1 MHPLLRYTLDL
12 FESLGTAPST
22 QATPPAKVA
31 QGHVPAHPTHR
42 PAKPTTPRVPRPK
55 ARGPE
60 VTGPKAIS
68 QSPFAPALTT
78 ESGFAHPQA
87 TRSLRLQGVQVAFS
101 LVRARRSSIGMSI
114 GPDGLSV
121 RAPRWTSLNEIDQV
135 LLARA
140 HWIVRKLHESRER
153 LTHLEQTRIDWRD
166 GAVFPYLGGL
176 LRLRL
181 DPSHG
186 FSAAGAALAEAQ
198 GLQDGPL
205 LRELR
210 IALPVDAS
218 AAQIRDATQAWLM
231 RQAKALFEE
240 RLNHFAPQLQVRWT
254 RLSLSNADKRWGSA
268 KSDGSIRLNW
278 RLMHFELPVIDYV
291 VAHELSHLRVMN
303 HSPRF
308 WQTVGSVMPDYPQ
321 RRKKLKDPTAPLW

>member
-12 FESLGTAPST
+12 FESLGSAPSAKTAPPK
-22 QATPPAKVA
+22 PPARA
-31 QGHVPAHPTHR
+31 PRRA
-42 PAKPTTPRVPRPK
+42 AKPGMSKAPSESALAPVPTLD
-55 ARGPE
+55 
-60 VTGPKAIS
+60 V
-68 QSPFAPALTT
+68 
-78 ESGFAHPQA
+78 GFAHPQA

-101 LVRARRSSIGMSI
+101 LVRARRRSIGMRI

-121 RAPRWTSLNEIDQV
+121 RAPRWTSLLEIDQV

-140 HWIVRKLHESRER
+140 QWIVRKLHESRER
-153 LTHLEQTRIDWRD
+153 HTHLQQTRIEWCD

-176 LRLRL
+176 LRVRL

-186 FSAAGAALAEAQ
+186 FSAVGAALVEAQ
-198 GLQDGPL
+198 GGQGGPL

-210 IALPVDAS
+210 IALPADAS

-231 RQAKALFEE
+231 RQAQALFEE
-240 RLNHFAPQLQVRWT
+240 RLNHFAPQLQVHWT

-268 KSDGSIRLNW
+268 NSDGSIRLNW

>member
-12 FESLGTAPST
+12 FESLGSAPSAKTAPPK
-22 QATPPAKVA
+22 PPARA
-31 QGHVPAHPTHR
+31 PRRA
-42 PAKPTTPRVPRPK
+42 AKPGMSKAPSESALAPVPTLD
-55 ARGPE
+55 
-60 VTGPKAIS
+60 V
-68 QSPFAPALTT
+68 
-78 ESGFAHPQA
+78 GFAHPQA

-101 LVRARRSSIGMSI
+101 VVRARRRSIGMRI

-121 RAPRWTSLNEIDQV
+121 RAPRWTSLLEIDQV
-135 LLARA
+135 LRARA
-140 HWIVRKLHESRER
+140 QWIVRKLHESRER
-153 LTHLEQTRIDWRD
+153 HTHLQQTRIDWCD

-176 LRLRL
+176 LRLHL

-186 FSAAGAALAEAQ
+186 FSAAGAALAEVQ
-198 GLQDGPL
+198 GGQDGPL

-240 RLNHFAPQLQVRWT
+240 RLNHFAPLLKVRWT

-303 HSPRF
+303 HSPHF
-308 WQTVGSVMPDYPQ
+308 WQTVGSVMPDYPE
-321 RRKKLKDPTAPLW
+321 RRKQLKDPTAPLW

>member
-12 FESLGTAPST
+12 FESLSTAPPA
-22 QATPPAKVA
+22 QAA
-31 QGHVPAHPTHR
+31 
-42 PAKPTTPRVPRPK
+42 PAKPAARAPLPAATPDTPKAIRPK
-55 ARGPE
+55 AIA
-60 VTGPKAIS
+60 PKEIGSKVIS
-68 QSPFAPALTT
+68 QSTPALSLTT
-78 ESGFAHPQA
+78 DTGFTHPQA

-101 LVRARRSSIGMSI
+101 LVRARRRSIGMRI

-121 RAPRWTSLNEIDQV
+121 RAPRWTSLLEIDQV
-135 LLARA
+135 LQARA
-140 HWIVRKLHESRER
+140 DWIVRKLHESREQHA
-153 LTHLEQTRIDWRD
+153 HLEQTRIDWRD
-166 GAVFPYLGGL
+166 GAIFPYLGGQ

-181 DPSHG
+181 DPAHG
-186 FSAAGAALAEAQ
+186 FSAVGAALAEVQ
-198 GLQDGPL
+198 GEQHGPL

-210 IALPVDAS
+210 IALPLDAS

-240 RLNHFAPQLQVRWT
+240 RLKHFAPQLQVQWT

-321 RRKKLKDPTAPLW
+321 QRKKLKDPTAPLW

>member
-12 FESLGTAPST
+12 FESLGSAPPQRVTRPPRRAAPPTASKVPG
-22 QATPPAKVA
+22 PPGNDPHALGTKLI
-31 QGHVPAHPTHR
+31 GHSASVPL
-42 PAKPTTPRVPRPK
+42 
-55 ARGPE
+55 
-60 VTGPKAIS
+60 
-68 QSPFAPALTT
+68 ALTDT
-78 ESGFAHPQA
+78 AFIHPQA
-87 TRSLRLQGVQVAFS
+87 TRSVRLQGVTVAFS
-101 LVRARRSSIGMSI
+101 LVRARRHSIGMSI

-140 HWIVRKLHESRER
+140 DWIVRKLHESRER
-153 LTHLEQTRIDWRD
+153 HTQLEQTRIDWRD

-186 FSAAGAALAEAQ
+186 FSAAGAALVEAQ
-198 GLQDGPL
+198 DQQDGPL

-254 RLSLSNADKRWGSA
+254 RLALSNADKRWGSA

-321 RRKKLKDPTAPLW
+321 RRKKLRDPTAPLW

>member
-12 FESLGTAPST
+12 FESLGSA
-22 QATPPAKVA
+22 PPAQAAPV
-31 QGHVPAHPTHR
+31 VPPARAPR
-42 PAKPTTPRVPRPK
+42 RAAKPDASKSITPSASAADVSID
-55 ARGPE
+55 A
-60 VTGPKAIS
+60 
-68 QSPFAPALTT
+68 
-78 ESGFAHPQA
+78 GFTHPQA

-101 LVRARRSSIGMSI
+101 LVRARRRSIGMRI

-121 RAPRWTSLNEIDQV
+121 RAPRWTSLLEIDQV

-140 HWIVRKLHESRER
+140 QWIVRKLQESREQHA
-153 LTHLEQTRIDWRD
+153 HLQQTRIDWCD

-186 FSAAGAALAEAQ
+186 FSAVGAALVEAQ
-198 GLQDGPL
+198 GMQDGPL

-210 IALPVDAS
+210 IALPAEAS

-291 VAHELSHLRVMN
+291 VAHELSHLRVMS
-303 HSPRF
+303 HSPHF

-321 RRKKLKDPTAPLW
+321 RREKLKDPTAPLW

>member
-1 MHPLLRYTLDL
+1 
-12 FESLGTAPST
+12 
-22 QATPPAKVA
+22 
-31 QGHVPAHPTHR
+31 
-42 PAKPTTPRVPRPK
+42 
-55 ARGPE
+55 
-60 VTGPKAIS
+60 
-68 QSPFAPALTT
+68 LTT
-78 ESGFAHPQA
+78 EPGFAHPQA

-121 RAPRWTSLNEIDQV
+121 RAPRWTSLPEIDQV
-135 LLARA
+135 LQARA
-140 HWIVRKLHESRER
+140 EWIVRKLHESRER
-153 LTHLEQTRIDWRD
+153 HTQLLQTRIDWCD

-186 FSAAGAALAEAQ
+186 FSAVGAALAETQSA
-198 GLQDGPL
+198 QDGPA

-231 RQAKALFEE
+231 RQAKALFEA

-308 WQTVGSVMPDYPQ
+308 WQTVGSVMPDYPE
-321 RRKKLKDPTAPLW
+321 RRKQLKDPTAPLW

>member
-12 FESLGTAPST
+12 FESLSTAPPA
-22 QATPPAKVA
+22 QAA
-31 QGHVPAHPTHR
+31 
-42 PAKPTTPRVPRPK
+42 PAKPSARAPRPAATPDTPKAIRPK
-55 ARGPE
+55 AIA
-60 VTGPKAIS
+60 PKGLGSKVLS
-68 QSPFAPALTT
+68 QSTPALSLTT
-78 ESGFAHPQA
+78 DTGFTHPQA

-101 LVRARRSSIGMSI
+101 LVRARRRSIGMRI

-121 RAPRWTSLNEIDQV
+121 RAPRWTSLLEIDQV
-135 LLARA
+135 LQARA
-140 HWIVRKLHESRER
+140 DWIVRKLHESREQHA
-153 LTHLEQTRIDWRD
+153 HLEQTRIDWRD
-166 GAVFPYLGGL
+166 GAIFPYLGGQ

-181 DPSHG
+181 DPAHG
-186 FSAAGAALAEAQ
+186 FSAVGAALAEVQ
-198 GLQDGPL
+198 GEQHGPL
-205 LRELR
+205 LRELC
-210 IALPVDAS
+210 IALPLDAS

-240 RLNHFAPQLQVRWT
+240 RLKHFAPQLQVQWT

-321 RRKKLKDPTAPLW
+321 QRKKLKDPTAPLW

>member
-12 FESLGTAPST
+12 FESLGSAPSAKTAPPK
-22 QATPPAKVA
+22 PPARA
-31 QGHVPAHPTHR
+31 PRRA
-42 PAKPTTPRVPRPK
+42 AKPGMSKAPSESALAPVPTLD
-55 ARGPE
+55 
-60 VTGPKAIS
+60 V
-68 QSPFAPALTT
+68 
-78 ESGFAHPQA
+78 GFAHPQA

-101 LVRARRSSIGMSI
+101 LVRARRRSIGMRI

-121 RAPRWTSLNEIDQV
+121 RAPRWTSLLEIDQV

-140 HWIVRKLHESRER
+140 QWIVRKLHESRER
-153 LTHLEQTRIDWRD
+153 HTHLQQTRIEWCD

-186 FSAAGAALAEAQ
+186 FSAVGAALVEAQ
-198 GLQDGPL
+198 GGQGGPL

-210 IALPVDAS
+210 IALPADAS

-231 RQAKALFEE
+231 RQAQALFEE
-240 RLNHFAPQLQVRWT
+240 RLNHFAPQLQVHWT

-268 KSDGSIRLNW
+268 NSDGSIRLNW
-278 RLMHFELPVIDYV
+278 RLMHFVLPVIDYV

>member
-12 FESLGTAPST
+12 FESLGTAPSAKAPPSKPPARAPRRV
-22 QATPPAKVA
+22 ATPHKS
-31 QGHVPAHPTHR
+31 T
-42 PAKPTTPRVPRPK
+42 
-55 ARGPE
+55 ARS
-60 VTGPKAIS
+60 AS
-68 QSPFAPALTT
+68 APAT
-78 ESGFAHPQA
+78 EISTEAGFFHPQA
-87 TRSLRLQGVQVAFS
+87 TRSLHLQGVKVAFS
-101 LVRARRSSIGMSI
+101 LVRARRSSIGMTI

-121 RAPRWTSLNEIDQV
+121 RAPRWTSLHEIDKV
-135 LLARA
+135 LQARA
-140 HWIVRKLHESRER
+140 QWIVRKLHESRER
-153 LTHLEQTRIDWRD
+153 HTQLQQTRIDWRD

-186 FSAAGAALAEAQ
+186 G
-198 GLQDGPL
+198 QDGPL

-240 RLNHFAPQLQVRWT
+240 RLNHFAPLLQVRWT

-303 HSPRF
+303 HSPHF
-308 WQTVGSVMPDYPQ
+308 WQTVGSVMPDYPE
-321 RRKKLKDPTAPLW
+321 RRKQLNDPTAPLW

>member
-12 FESLGTAPST
+12 FESLGSAPSAKTAPPK
-22 QATPPAKVA
+22 PPARA
-31 QGHVPAHPTHR
+31 PRRA
-42 PAKPTTPRVPRPK
+42 AKPGMSKAPSESALAPVPTLD
-55 ARGPE
+55 
-60 VTGPKAIS
+60 V
-68 QSPFAPALTT
+68 
-78 ESGFAHPQA
+78 GFAHPQA

-101 LVRARRSSIGMSI
+101 LVRARRRSIGMRI

-121 RAPRWTSLNEIDQV
+121 RAPRWTSLLEIDQV

-140 HWIVRKLHESRER
+140 QWIVRKLHESRER
-153 LTHLEQTRIDWRD
+153 HTHLQQTRIEWCD

-186 FSAAGAALAEAQ
+186 FSAVGGALVEAQ
-198 GLQDGPL
+198 GGQGGPL

-210 IALPVDAS
+210 IALPADAS

-231 RQAKALFEE
+231 RQAQALFEE
-240 RLNHFAPQLQVRWT
+240 RLNHFAPQLQVHWT

-268 KSDGSIRLNW
+268 NSDGSIRLNW

-308 WQTVGSVMPDYPQ
+308 WQTVGSVMPDYPE
-321 RRKKLKDPTAPLW
+321 RRKQLKDPSAPLW

>member
-1 MHPLLRYTLDL
+1 MT
-12 FESLGTAPST
+12 
-22 QATPPAKVA
+22 
-31 QGHVPAHPTHR
+31 
-42 PAKPTTPRVPRPK
+42 
-55 ARGPE
+55 
-60 VTGPKAIS
+60 
-68 QSPFAPALTT
+68 
-78 ESGFAHPQA
+78 
-87 TRSLRLQGVQVAFS
+87 
-101 LVRARRSSIGMSI
+101 I

-121 RAPRWTSLNEIDQV
+121 RAPRWTSLLEIDQV
-135 LLARA
+135 LQARA
-140 HWIVRKLHESRER
+140 DWIVRKLHESRER
-153 LTHLEQTRIDWRD
+153 HTHLQQTRIDWCD

-186 FSAAGAALAEAQ
+186 FSAVGAALAEAQ
-198 GLQDGPL
+198 GGQDGPL

-210 IALPVDAS
+210 IALPLDAS

-240 RLNHFAPQLQVRWT
+240 RLNHFAPQLHVRWT

-291 VAHELSHLRVMN
+291 VAHELSHLQVMN

-308 WQTVGSVMPDYPQ
+308 WQTVGSVMPDYSQ
-321 RRKKLKDPTAPLW
+321 QRKKLKDPTAPLW

>member
-1 MHPLLRYTLDL
+1 VQTDAD
-12 FESLGTAPST
+12 F
-22 QATPPAKVA
+22 V
-31 QGHVPAHPTHR
+31 
-42 PAKPTTPRVPRPK
+42 
-55 ARGPE
+55 
-60 VTGPKAIS
+60 
-68 QSPFAPALTT
+68 
-78 ESGFAHPQA
+78 HPQA
-87 TRSLRLQGVQVAFS
+87 TRSLRLQGVLVAFS
-101 LVRARRSSIGMSI
+101 LVRARRRSIGMAI

-121 RAPRWTSLNEIDQV
+121 RAPRWTSLHEIDQV
-135 LLARA
+135 LQARA
-140 HWIVRKLHESRER
+140 DWIVRKLHESRER
-153 LTHLEQTRIDWRD
+153 HTQLLQTRIDWCD

-181 DPSHG
+181 DPSHS
-186 FSAAGAALAEAQ
+186 FSAVGAALAETHGA
-198 GLQDGPL
+198 QDGPL

-210 IALPVDAS
+210 IALPVHAS

-254 RLSLSNADKRWGSA
+254 RLSLSNANKRWGSA

-308 WQTVGSVMPDYPQ
+308 WQTVGSVMPDYPE
-321 RRKKLKDPTAPLW
+321 RRKQLQDPTAPLW

>member
-22 QATPPAKVA
+22 QATPRDKVA
-31 QGHVPAHPTHR
+31 QVPTPAHPRQR
-42 PAKPTTPRVPRPK
+42 PATPPTAKVPRPK
-55 ARGPE
+55 AL
-60 VTGPKAIS
+60 GPKANS
-68 QSPFAPALTT
+68 ESPLATALIT
-78 ESGFAHPQA
+78 EPGFIHPQA
-87 TRSLRLQGVQVAFS
+87 TRSLRLQGELVAFS
-101 LVRARRSSIGMSI
+101 LVRARRSSIGMRI

-140 HWIVRKLHESRER
+140 DWIVRKLHESRER

-254 RLSLSNADKRWGSA
+254 RLALSNADKRWGSA

>member
-12 FESLGTAPST
+12 FESLGTAPS
-22 QATPPAKVA
+22 AKAPPSKPPARAPRV
-31 QGHVPAHPTHR
+31 V
-42 PAKPTTPRVPRPK
+42 AKPNTSAAKSASAPS
-55 ARGPE
+55 PE
-60 VTGPKAIS
+60 LSTEAGFVHP
-68 QSPFAPALTT
+68 PA
-78 ESGFAHPQA
+78 A
-87 TRSLRLQGVQVAFS
+87 RSLRLPGVEVAFS
-101 LVRARRSSIGMSI
+101 LVRARRSSIGMTI

-121 RAPRWTSLNEIDQV
+121 RAPRWTSLLEIDKV
-135 LLARA
+135 LQARA
-140 HWIVRKLHESRER
+140 EWIVRKLHKSRER
-153 LTHLEQTRIDWRD
+153 HTQLQQTRIDWRD

-176 LRLRL
+176 MRLRL

-186 FSAAGAALAEAQ
+186 FSAAGAALAETYD
-198 GLQDGPL
+198 GQDGPL
-205 LRELR
+205 MRELR
-210 IALPVDAS
+210 IALPMDAS

-240 RLNHFAPQLQVRWT
+240 RLNHFAPLLQVRWT

-303 HSPRF
+303 HSPHF

-321 RRKKLKDPTAPLW
+321 RREKLKDPTAPLW

>member
-12 FESLGTAPST
+12 FESLGTAPSAKAPPSKPPARAPRRA
-22 QATPPAKVA
+22 ATPHKSTAKSA
-31 QGHVPAHPTHR
+31 SASP
-42 PAKPTTPRVPRPK
+42 
-55 ARGPE
+55 PE
-60 VTGPKAIS
+60 IS
-68 QSPFAPALTT
+68 VQA
-78 ESGFAHPQA
+78 GFVHPQA
-87 TRSLRLQGVQVAFS
+87 ARSLRLQGVDVAFS
-101 LVRARRSSIGMSI
+101 LVRARRSSIGMTI

-121 RAPRWTSLNEIDQV
+121 RAPRWTSLHEIDKV
-135 LLARA
+135 LQARA
-140 HWIVRKLHESRER
+140 QWIVRKLHESRER
-153 LTHLEQTRIDWRD
+153 HTQLQQTRIDWRD

-186 FSAAGAALAEAQ
+186 FSAVGAALAEAQ
-198 GLQDGPL
+198 SGQDGPL

-240 RLNHFAPQLQVRWT
+240 RLNHFAPLLQVRWT

-303 HSPRF
+303 HSPHF
-308 WQTVGSVMPDYPQ
+308 WQTVGSVMPDYPE
-321 RRKKLKDPTAPLW
+321 RRKQLKDPTAPLW

>member
-12 FESLGTAPST
+12 FESLGSA
-22 QATPPAKVA
+22 PPAKAAPV
-31 QGHVPAHPTHR
+31 VPPARAPRRT
-42 PAKPTTPRVPRPK
+42 AKPGASKSITP
-55 ARGPE
+55 
-60 VTGPKAIS
+60 S
-68 QSPFAPALTT
+68 ALAADV
-78 ESGFAHPQA
+78 SIDAGFTHPQA
-87 TRSLRLQGVQVAFS
+87 ARSLRLQGVQVAYS
-101 LVRARRSSIGMSI
+101 LVRARRHSIGMTI

-121 RAPRWTSLNEIDQV
+121 RAPRWTSLLEIDQV
-135 LLARA
+135 LQARA
-140 HWIVRKLHESRER
+140 DWIVRKLYESRER
-153 LTHLEQTRIDWRD
+153 HTHLEQTRIDWRD

-186 FSAAGAALAEAQ
+186 FSAVGAALVEAHSA
-198 GLQDGPL
+198 QDGPL

-210 IALPVDAS
+210 IALPLDAS

-240 RLNHFAPQLQVRWT
+240 RLNHFAPQLHVRWT

>member
-12 FESLGTAPST
+12 FESLGTAP
-22 QATPPAKVA
+22 PAKTAAPKLPV
-31 QGHVPAHPTHR
+31 
-42 PAKPTTPRVPRPK
+42 RVPRRAATPDTPK
-55 ARGPE
+55 ALR
-60 VTGPKAIS
+60 PKAVAPKVIGS
-68 QSPFAPALTT
+68 SASSHSAPASQWTT
-78 ESGFAHPQA
+78 ETGFTHPQA
-87 TRSLRLQGVQVAFS
+87 TRSVRLQGVQVAFL
-101 LVRARRSSIGMSI
+101 LVRARRSSIGMRI

-140 HWIVRKLHESRER
+140 DWIVRKLHESRER
-153 LTHLEQTRIDWRD
+153 HTQLLQTRIDWCD

-186 FSAAGAALAEAQ
+186 FSAVGAALAEAQ
-198 GLQDGPL
+198 GLHDGPL

-240 RLNHFAPQLQVRWT
+240 RLNHYAPQLQVRWT

>member
-12 FESLGTAPST
+12 FESLGSA
-22 QATPPAKVA
+22 PPAKTA
-31 QGHVPAHPTHR
+31 LPKLPARAPR
-42 PAKPTTPRVPRPK
+42 RAIKPDVSK
-55 ARGPE
+55 APSDKVSIAGPSE
-60 VTGPKAIS
+60 ETV
-68 QSPFAPALTT
+68 
-78 ESGFAHPQA
+78 FAHPQA

-101 LVRARRSSIGMSI
+101 VVRARRRSIGMRI

-121 RAPRWTSLNEIDQV
+121 RAPRWTSLPEIDQV
-135 LLARA
+135 LQARA
-140 HWIVRKLHESRER
+140 EWIVRKLHESRER
-153 LTHLEQTRIDWRD
+153 HTHLQQTRIDWCD

-176 LRLRL
+176 LRLHL

-186 FSAAGAALAEAQ
+186 FSAAGAALAEVQ
-198 GLQDGPL
+198 GGQDGPL

-218 AAQIRDATQAWLM
+218 AAKIRDATQAWLM
-231 RQAKALFEE
+231 RQAKALFEQ

-303 HSPRF
+303 HSPHF

-321 RRKKLKDPTAPLW
+321 RREKLKDPTAPLW

>member
-12 FESLGTAPST
+12 FESLGTAPPAQT
-22 QATPPAKVA
+22 AAPKPPARAPRRAATPD
-31 QGHVPAHPTHR
+31 
-42 PAKPTTPRVPRPK
+42 TPKVPRPK
-55 ARGPE
+55 A
-60 VTGPKAIS
+60 VAPKAIGSSAIS
-68 QSPFAPALTT
+68 QSTPAPPLTT
-78 ESGFAHPQA
+78 DTGFIHPQA
-87 TRSLRLQGVQVAFS
+87 TRSLRLQGVQVGFS
-101 LVRARRSSIGMSI
+101 LARARRSSIGMTI

-135 LLARA
+135 LQARA
-140 HWIVRKLHESRER
+140 EWIVRKLHESRER
-153 LTHLEQTRIDWRD
+153 HTQLLQTRVDWCD

-181 DPSHG
+181 DPSHSFG
-186 FSAAGAALAEAQ
+186 AVGAALAETQSA
-198 GLQDGPL
+198 QDGPL

-210 IALPVDAS
+210 IALPVHAS

-321 RRKKLKDPTAPLW
+321 RRKQLKDPTAPLW

>member
-22 QATPPAKVA
+22 QATPRDKVA
-31 QGHVPAHPTHR
+31 QVPTPAHPRQR
-42 PAKPTTPRVPRPK
+42 PATPPTAKVPRPK
-55 ARGPE
+55 AL
-60 VTGPKAIS
+60 GPKANS
-68 QSPFAPALTT
+68 ESPLATALIT
-78 ESGFAHPQA
+78 EPGFIHPQA
-87 TRSLRLQGVQVAFS
+87 TRSLRLQGELVAFS
-101 LVRARRSSIGMSI
+101 LVRARRSSIGMRI

-121 RAPRWTSLNEIDQV
+121 RAPRWTSLHEIDQV

-140 HWIVRKLHESRER
+140 DWIVRKLHESRER

-254 RLSLSNADKRWGSA
+254 RLALSNADKRWGSA

>member
-12 FESLGTAPST
+12 FESLGTAPPAQTASPKLPARAPRRA
-22 QATPPAKVA
+22 ATPD
-31 QGHVPAHPTHR
+31 
-42 PAKPTTPRVPRPK
+42 TPKALRPK
-55 ARGPE
+55 AIA
-60 VTGPKAIS
+60 PKVIGSSAIGHS
-68 QSPFAPALTT
+68 APAPPLTT
-78 ESGFAHPQA
+78 DTGFTHPQA

-135 LLARA
+135 LQARA
-140 HWIVRKLHESRER
+140 EWIVRKLHESRER
-153 LTHLEQTRIDWRD
+153 HTHLQQTRIDWRD

-176 LRLRL
+176 LCLRL

-186 FSAAGAALAEAQ
+186 FSAVGAALAETQSA
-198 GLQDGPL
+198 QDGPL

-210 IALPVDAS
+210 IALPLDAS

-308 WQTVGSVMPDYPQ
+308 WQTVGSVMPDYPE
-321 RRKKLKDPTAPLW
+321 RRKQLKDPTVPLW

>member
-12 FESLGTAPST
+12 FESLGSA
-22 QATPPAKVA
+22 PPAKA
-31 QGHVPAHPTHR
+31 APP
-42 PAKPTTPRVPRPK
+42 KPQARAPRRTATPDTPKAIRPK
-55 ARGPE
+55 AIAPE
-60 VTGPKAIS
+60 VIGSSAIS
-68 QSPFAPALTT
+68 QSTPAPSLTT
-78 ESGFAHPQA
+78 DTGFTHPQA

-101 LVRARRSSIGMSI
+101 VVRARRRSIGMRI

-121 RAPRWTSLNEIDQV
+121 RAPRWTSLLEIDQV
-135 LLARA
+135 LQARA
-140 HWIVRKLHESRER
+140 EWIVRKLYESRDR
-153 LTHLEQTRIDWRD
+153 HTHLQQTRIDWCD

-186 FSAAGAALAEAQ
+186 FSAVGAALVEAQ
-198 GLQDGPL
+198 GGPL

-231 RQAKALFEE
+231 RQAQALFEE
-240 RLNHFAPQLQVRWT
+240 RLNYFAPQLQVRWT

-303 HSPRF
+303 HSPHF

-321 RRKKLKDPTAPLW
+321 QREKLKDPTAPLW

>member
-12 FESLGTAPST
+12 FESLGTAPS
-22 QATPPAKVA
+22 AKAPPSKPPARAPRV
-31 QGHVPAHPTHR
+31 V
-42 PAKPTTPRVPRPK
+42 AKPNTSAAKSASAPS
-55 ARGPE
+55 PE
-60 VTGPKAIS
+60 FS
-68 QSPFAPALTT
+68 T
-78 ESGFAHPQA
+78 EAGFVHPQA
-87 TRSLRLQGVQVAFS
+87 ARSLRLQGVEVAFS
-101 LVRARRSSIGMSI
+101 LVRARRSSIGMTI

-121 RAPRWTSLNEIDQV
+121 RAPRWTSLLEIDKV
-135 LLARA
+135 LQARA
-140 HWIVRKLHESRER
+140 EWIVRKLHESRER
-153 LTHLEQTRIDWRD
+153 HTQLQQTRIDWRD

-176 LRLRL
+176 MRLRL

-186 FSAAGAALAEAQ
+186 FSAAGAALAEAHD
-198 GLQDGPL
+198 GQDGPL
-205 LRELR
+205 MRELR
-210 IALPVDAS
+210 IALPMDAS

-240 RLNHFAPQLQVRWT
+240 RLNHFAPLLQVRWT

-303 HSPRF
+303 HSPHF
-308 WQTVGSVMPDYPQ
+308 WQTVGSVMPDYPE
-321 RRKKLKDPTAPLW
+321 RRKQLKDPTAPLW

>member
-55 ARGPE
+55 ALGPE

-78 ESGFAHPQA
+78 ESDFAHPQA

-140 HWIVRKLHESRER
+140 DWIVRKLHESRER

-166 GAVFPYLGGL
+166 GAVFPYLGSL

-186 FSAAGAALAEAQ
+186 S
-198 GLQDGPL
+198 
-205 LRELR
+205 
-210 IALPVDAS
+210 
-218 AAQIRDATQAWLM
+218 
-231 RQAKALFEE
+231 
-240 RLNHFAPQLQVRWT
+240 
-254 RLSLSNADKRWGSA
+254 
-268 KSDGSIRLNW
+268 
-278 RLMHFELPVIDYV
+278 V
-291 VAHELSHLRVMN
+291 VAE
-303 HSPRF
+303 
-308 WQTVGSVMPDYPQ
+308 Q
-321 RRKKLKDPTAPLW
+321 

>member
-12 FESLGTAPST
+12 FESLGAAPPAQTAPPKPPT
-22 QATPPAKVA
+22 RAPRRAATTDTSK
-31 QGHVPAHPTHR
+31 
-42 PAKPTTPRVPRPK
+42 KLRPK
-55 ARGPE
+55 AIVPE
-60 VTGPKAIS
+60 VIGSNAIS
-68 QSPFAPALTT
+68 QSTPAPLLTT
-78 ESGFAHPQA
+78 DAGFAHPQA
-87 TRSLRLQGVQVAFS
+87 TRSLRLQGVLVAFS

-121 RAPRWTSLNEIDQV
+121 RAPRWTSLHEIDQV
-135 LLARA
+135 LQARA
-140 HWIVRKLHESRER
+140 EWIVRKLHESRER
-153 LTHLEQTRIDWRD
+153 HTQLLQNRIDWCD

-186 FSAAGAALAEAQ
+186 FSAVGAALADTPSA
-198 GLQDGPL
+198 QDGPL

-210 IALPVDAS
+210 IAVPVDAS

-308 WQTVGSVMPDYPQ
+308 WQTVGSVMPDYPE
-321 RRKKLKDPTAPLW
+321 RRKQLKDPTAPLW

>member
-12 FESLGTAPST
+12 FDSLGTAPPKPLKPVPRRAARP
-22 QATPPAKVA
+22 QAPE
-31 QGHVPAHPTHR
+31 
-42 PAKPTTPRVPRPK
+42 VPRPK
-55 ARGPE
+55 AIAPK
-60 VTGPKAIS
+60 VTGSNAIS
-68 QSPFAPALTT
+68 HSAPAPLLTT
-78 ESGFAHPQA
+78 ETGFAHPQA
-87 TRSLRLQGVQVAFS
+87 TRSLRLQGVPVAFS
-101 LVRARRSSIGMSI
+101 LVRARRSSIGMRI

-121 RAPRWTSLNEIDQV
+121 RAPRWTSLLEIDQV
-135 LLARA
+135 LQARA
-140 HWIVRKLHESRER
+140 DWIVRKLHESRER
-153 LTHLEQTRIDWRD
+153 HTQLEQTRIDWRD
-166 GAVFPYLGGL
+166 GAVFPYLGGR

-186 FSAAGAALAEAQ
+186 FSAVGAALAEAQ
-198 GLQDGPL
+198 GPHDGPL

-240 RLNHFAPQLQVRWT
+240 RLNHYAPQLQVRWT
-254 RLSLSNADKRWGSA
+254 RLALSNADKRWGSA

-321 RRKKLKDPTAPLW
+321 QRKKLKDPTAPLW

>member
-12 FESLGTAPST
+12 FESLSTAPPA
-22 QATPPAKVA
+22 QAA
-31 QGHVPAHPTHR
+31 
-42 PAKPTTPRVPRPK
+42 PAKPAARAPRPAATPDTPKAIRPK
-55 ARGPE
+55 AIA
-60 VTGPKAIS
+60 PKGLGSKVLS
-68 QSPFAPALTT
+68 QSTPALSLTT
-78 ESGFAHPQA
+78 DTGFTHPQA

-101 LVRARRSSIGMSI
+101 LVRARRRSIGMRI

-121 RAPRWTSLNEIDQV
+121 RAPRWTSLLEIDQV
-135 LLARA
+135 LQARA
-140 HWIVRKLHESRER
+140 DWIVRKLHESREQHA
-153 LTHLEQTRIDWRD
+153 HLEQTRIDWRD
-166 GAVFPYLGGL
+166 GAIFPYLGGQ

-181 DPSHG
+181 DPAHG
-186 FSAAGAALAEAQ
+186 FSAVGAALAEVQ
-198 GLQDGPL
+198 GEQHGPL
-205 LRELR
+205 LRELC
-210 IALPVDAS
+210 IALPLDAS

-240 RLNHFAPQLQVRWT
+240 RLKHFAPQLQVQWT

-303 HSPRF
+303 HSPHF

-321 RRKKLKDPTAPLW
+321 QRKKLKDPTAPLW

>member
-12 FESLGTAPST
+12 FESLGTAP
-22 QATPPAKVA
+22 PAKTA
-31 QGHVPAHPTHR
+31 PPKLPTR
-42 PAKPTTPRVPRPK
+42 APRRVVKPYASTAKSDSAPS
-55 ARGPE
+55 PE
-60 VTGPKAIS
+60 FS
-68 QSPFAPALTT
+68 T
-78 ESGFAHPQA
+78 EAGFVHPQA
-87 TRSLRLQGVQVAFS
+87 TRSLRLQGVEVAFS
-101 LVRARRSSIGMSI
+101 LVRARRSSIGMRI

-121 RAPRWTSLNEIDQV
+121 RAPRWTSLPEIDKV
-135 LLARA
+135 LIARA
-140 HWIVRKLHESRER
+140 EWIVRKLQESRER
-153 LTHLEQTRIDWRD
+153 HTHLQQTRIDWRD
-166 GAVFPYLGGL
+166 GAVFPYLGGR

-186 FSAAGAALAEAQ
+186 FSAVGAALAETH
-198 GLQDGPL
+198 GGQDGPL

-210 IALPVDAS
+210 IALPMDAS

-240 RLNHFAPQLQVRWT
+240 RLNHFAPLLKVRWT

-308 WQTVGSVMPDYPQ
+308 WQTVGSVMPDYPE
-321 RRKKLKDPTAPLW
+321 RRKQLKDPSAPLW

>member
-12 FESLGTAPST
+12 FESLGAPPST
-22 QATPPAKVA
+22 QPTPRANVAQVPTPAHPRQRPATPPTAK
-31 QGHVPAHPTHR
+31 
-42 PAKPTTPRVPRPK
+42 VPRPK
-55 ARGPE
+55 AL
-60 VTGPKAIS
+60 GPKANRE
-68 QSPFAPALTT
+68 SPLAPTLTT
-78 ESGFAHPQA
+78 EPGFIHPQA
-87 TRSLRLQGVQVAFS
+87 TRSVRLQGVLVAFS
-101 LVRARRSSIGMSI
+101 LVRARRSSIGMRI

-140 HWIVRKLHESRER
+140 DWIVRKLHESRER
-153 LTHLEQTRIDWRD
+153 LMHLEQTRIDWRD

-176 LRLRL
+176 LRLHL

-186 FSAAGAALAEAQ
+186 FSAAGADLAQAQ
-198 GLQDGPL
+198 GQQDGPM

-240 RLNHFAPQLQVRWT
+240 RLNYFAPQLQVRWT
-254 RLSLSNADKRWGSA
+254 RLALSNADKRWGSA
-268 KSDGSIRLNW
+268 KSDGSICLNW

-321 RRKKLKDPTAPLW
+321 QRKKLNNPTAPLW

>member
-12 FESLGTAPST
+12 FESLGTTPSATAPS
-22 QATPPAKVA
+22 PKVSA
-31 QGHVPAHPTHR
+31 R
-42 PAKPTTPRVPRPK
+42 TPR
-55 ARGPE
+55 RGANPHPAQL
-60 VTGPKAIS
+60 TGPKEIAPDPVATDQAS
-68 QSPFAPALTT
+68 QRSSVDPAVTGA
-78 ESGFAHPQA
+78 GFIHPQA
-87 TRSLRLQGVQVAFS
+87 TRSLHLQGVLVAFS
-101 LVRARRSSIGMSI
+101 LVRARRRSIGMSI

-121 RAPRWTSLNEIDQV
+121 RAPRWTSLNEIDHV

-140 HWIVRKLHESRER
+140 DWIVRKLQESRER
-153 LTHLEQTRIDWRD
+153 HTHLEQTRIDWRD
-166 GAVFPYLGGL
+166 GAVFPYLGGR

-181 DPSHG
+181 DPAHG
-186 FSAAGAALAEAQ
+186 FSAAGAALAEVCGQQ
-198 GLQDGPL
+198 GEPL

-210 IALPVDAS
+210 IALPLDAS

-240 RLNHFAPQLQVRWT
+240 RLNHYAPQLQVRWT
-254 RLSLSNADKRWGSA
+254 RLALSNADKRWGSA

>member
-12 FESLGTAPST
+12 FESLGSAPPHALAPPQRMTRPPRRAAPPTATKVPG
-22 QATPPAKVA
+22 PPANDPEALSAKLI
-31 QGHVPAHPTHR
+31 GHSTLVPL
-42 PAKPTTPRVPRPK
+42 
-55 ARGPE
+55 
-60 VTGPKAIS
+60 
-68 QSPFAPALTT
+68 ALTET
-78 ESGFAHPQA
+78 AFIHPQA
-87 TRSLRLQGVQVAFS
+87 TRSLRLQGVPVAFS
-101 LVRARRSSIGMSI
+101 LVRARRRSIGMSV

-140 HWIVRKLHESRER
+140 DWIVRKLHESRER
-153 LTHLEQTRIDWRD
+153 HTQLEQTRIDWRD

-186 FSAAGAALAEAQ
+186 FSAVGAALAEAQ
-198 GLQDGPL
+198 GPHDGPL

-254 RLSLSNADKRWGSA
+254 RLALSNADKRWGSA

-303 HSPRF
+303 HSARF

>member
-12 FESLGTAPST
+12 FESLGHAPPTNTAAPKPPT
-22 QATPPAKVA
+22 RAPRRAGTPD
-31 QGHVPAHPTHR
+31 
-42 PAKPTTPRVPRPK
+42 TPKAIRPK
-55 ARGPE
+55 AIAPE
-60 VTGPKAIS
+60 AIGSSAIS
-68 QSPFAPALTT
+68 QSTLAHPLIRDA
-78 ESGFAHPQA
+78 GFTHPQA

-101 LVRARRSSIGMSI
+101 LVRARRRSIGMRI

-121 RAPRWTSLNEIDQV
+121 RAPRWTSLPEIDQV
-135 LLARA
+135 LQARA
-140 HWIVRKLHESRER
+140 DWIVRKLHESRER
-153 LTHLEQTRIDWRD
+153 HTHLEQTRIDWRD
-166 GAVFPYLGGL
+166 AAVFPYLGGL

-181 DPSHG
+181 DPAHG
-186 FSAAGAALAEAQ
+186 FSAVGATLAEVQDAQ
-198 GLQDGPL
+198 HGPL

-210 IALPVDAS
+210 IALPLDAS
-218 AAQIRDATQAWLM
+218 PAQIRDATQAWLM

-268 KSDGSIRLNW
+268 TSDGSIRLNW

-308 WQTVGSVMPDYPQ
+308 WQTVGSVMPDYSQQ
-321 RRKKLKDPTAPLW
+321 REKLKDPTAPLW

>member
-12 FESLGTAPST
+12 FESLGTVSPAKTAQPKPSPRAPRRA
-22 QATPPAKVA
+22 ATPDAMKAK
-31 QGHVPAHPTHR
+31 
-42 PAKPTTPRVPRPK
+42 RPK
-55 ARGPE
+55 VTAPE
-60 VTGPKAIS
+60 LIDSNASS
-68 QSPFAPALTT
+68 QSTSAHLVTT
-78 ESGFAHPQA
+78 DTGFAHPQA
-87 TRSLRLQGVQVAFS
+87 TRSLRLQGVPVAFS
-101 LVRARRSSIGMSI
+101 LVRARRSSIGLTI

-135 LLARA
+135 LQVRA
-140 HWIVRKLHESRER
+140 EWIVRKLHESRER
-153 LTHLEQTRIDWRD
+153 HTQLLQTRIDWCD

-181 DPSHG
+181 DPSHS
-186 FSAAGAALAEAQ
+186 FSAVGAALAETQSAR
-198 GLQDGPL
+198 DGPL

-210 IALPVDAS
+210 IALPVNAS

-321 RRKKLKDPTAPLW
+321 RRKQLKDPTAPLW

>member
-12 FESLGTAPST
+12 FESLSTAPPA
-22 QATPPAKVA
+22 QAA
-31 QGHVPAHPTHR
+31 
-42 PAKPTTPRVPRPK
+42 PAKPAARAPRPAATPDTPKAIRPK
-55 ARGPE
+55 AIA
-60 VTGPKAIS
+60 PKEIGSKVIS
-68 QSPFAPALTT
+68 QSTPALSLTT
-78 ESGFAHPQA
+78 DIGFTHPQA

-101 LVRARRSSIGMSI
+101 LVRARRRSIGMRI

-121 RAPRWTSLNEIDQV
+121 RAPRWTSLLEIDQV
-135 LLARA
+135 LQARA
-140 HWIVRKLHESRER
+140 DWIVRKLHESREQHA
-153 LTHLEQTRIDWRD
+153 HLEQTRIDWRD
-166 GAVFPYLGGL
+166 GAIFPYLGGQ

-181 DPSHG
+181 DPAHG
-186 FSAAGAALAEAQ
+186 FSAVGAALAEVQ
-198 GLQDGPL
+198 GEQHGPL

-210 IALPVDAS
+210 IALPLDAS

-240 RLNHFAPQLQVRWT
+240 RLKHFAPQLQVQWT

-321 RRKKLKDPTAPLW
+321 QRKKLKDPTAPLW

>member
-12 FESLGTAPST
+12 FESLGTASPAKT
-22 QATPPAKVA
+22 AQPKLPTRTPRRAATPNAMKPQRSKAVA
-31 QGHVPAHPTHR
+31 PKSIDSNASSQSTPTHR
-42 PAKPTTPRVPRPK
+42 VQTDADFV
-55 ARGPE
+55 
-60 VTGPKAIS
+60 
-68 QSPFAPALTT
+68 
-78 ESGFAHPQA
+78 HPQA
-87 TRSLRLQGVQVAFS
+87 TRSLRLQGVLVAFT
-101 LVRARRSSIGMSI
+101 LVRARRSSIGMTI

-121 RAPRWTSLNEIDQV
+121 RAPRWTSLHEIDQV
-135 LLARA
+135 LQARA
-140 HWIVRKLHESRER
+140 DWIVRKLHESRER
-153 LTHLEQTRIDWRD
+153 HTQLLQTRIDWCD

-186 FSAAGAALAEAQ
+186 FSAVGAALAETQSA
-198 GLQDGPL
+198 QDGPL

-254 RLSLSNADKRWGSA
+254 RLSLSNAGKRWGSA

-308 WQTVGSVMPDYPQ
+308 WQTVGSVMPDYPE
-321 RRKKLKDPTAPLW
+321 RRKQLKDPTAPLW